1 MKIRVDFV
9 SNSSSCSY
17 VIACKQQYLDAVARD
32 LSKACSCRGKDHIK
46 GLAKKN
52 QTKLDFCISTFQLA
66 FLGDLLVD
74 VKEQTYS
81 LAAFREIFSRDDKD
95 QSVVD
100 SVAEREWNRY
110 KKNII
115 EAQAAKDDEWSSWL
129 AREYGSDVYDAS
141 TDTAKHYEKTYVR
154 DVVVSNDVMVYNLH
168 RYHYGNDNDADTTKD
183 RVDTLVEL
191 AKDKLH
197 DDNGKRISTI
207 DRIDIYQITKD
218 TVDNT
223 RDMIAHGCTIELEKW
238 ENLDELDARLSNGDA
253 IFYVRIAHSGDG
265 FGEFY
270 IYCEDGADG
279 ICGISGIEIL
289 TSESM

>member
-17 VIACKQQYLDAVARD
+17 VIACKQQYLDAVAKD
-32 LSKACSCRGKDHIK
+32 LAKACSCRCKDHIK
-46 GLAKKN
+46 GLAKQN
-52 QTKLDFCISTFQLA
+52 QTKLDFCINTFQLA

-81 LAAFREIFSRDDKD
+81 LDAFKKMLSRTDKD

-100 SVAEREWNRY
+100 KCAKEEWERY
-110 KKNII
+110 KKDL
-115 EAQAAKDDEWSSWL
+115 ADAKSLCNSSWKDWL
-129 AREYGSDVYDAS
+129 VREYGSDVYDAS
-141 TDTAKHYEKTYVR
+141 TDTAKHYEKTYAR
-154 DVVVSNDVMVYNLH
+154 DVVVSNSVMEYDLH
-168 RYHYGNDNDADTTKD
+168 RYHYGSDGTPEKTKD
-183 RVDTLVEL
+183 RVEKLLKL
-191 AKDKLH
+191 AKSKAH
-197 DDNGKRISTI
+197 VDNMDSIAPF
-207 DRIDIYQITKD
+207 DRVDIYQITKD
-218 TVDNT
+218 TIDNT
-223 RDMIAHGCTIELEKW
+223 RDLLAYGHKIDLEKW

-253 IFYVRIAHSGDG
+253 VFYVRIAHSGDG

-279 ICGISGIEIL
+279 IAGISGIEIL